1 MTDLTAAAL
10 LAMVL
15 SFVVFTTAAAWY
27 AVPRMRAVAL
37 AAAITPLLWIHTFR
51 YAALQLTSAQEF
63 GFAIPDPT
71 RNQIVYGD
79 LIGMGLALATLYA
92 LRYRWRLAIL
102 LAWVFVAATVID
114 LGNAAVMGIR
124 EDLFDKAADVSWLIL
139 TFYVPALWVSVVLVA
154 WRLWTRQESGSLT
167 VQMRP
172 RPGAVVL
179 PFTGGAH
186 LGCLPLPRTQSRSP
200 FQRPAHPQLVF
211 CA

>member
-1 MTDLTAAAL
+1 MMDLTAAAL

-15 SFVVFTTAAAWY
+15 SFVVFTTAAVWY

-51 YAALQLTSAQEF
+51 YVALQLISAQEF
-63 GFAIPDPT
+63 GFAIPDLT
-71 RNQIVYGD
+71 RDQIVYGD
-79 LIGMGLALATLYA
+79 LIGMVLALATLYA
-92 LRYRWRLAIL
+92 LRYRWPVAIP

-114 LGNAAVMGIR
+114 LGNAAVMGLR

-167 VQMRP
+167 VQ
-172 RPGAVVL
+172 
-179 PFTGGAH
+179 
-186 LGCLPLPRTQSRSP
+186 
-200 FQRPAHPQLVF
+200 
-211 CA
+211 

>member
-15 SFVVFTTAAAWY
+15 SFVVFTTAAAWYY

-167 VQMRP
+167 VQ
-172 RPGAVVL
+172 
-179 PFTGGAH
+179 
-186 LGCLPLPRTQSRSP
+186 
-200 FQRPAHPQLVF
+200 
-211 CA
+211 